1 MKPNIG
7 RINRITR
14 VLIAMAIAVALMGTN
29 VPETIAVTSVTLSIL
44 LLFTGFTGFSPT
56 HYLLETSICD
66 KQNK

>member
-14 VLIAMAIAVALMGTN
+14 VLMAMTIAVALMGTS
-29 VPETIAVTSVTLSIL
+29 VPNAIAVASVALSIL
-44 LLFTGFTGFSPT
+44 LLFTGFSGFSPT
-56 HYLLETSICD
+56 YYLLETSICD

>member
-29 VPETIAVTSVTLSIL
+29 VPDAIAVTSVVLSIL

-56 HYLLETSICD
+56 YYLVKARCCD
-66 KQNK
+66 RRNK